1 MMCISSSQKKKKEKH
16 QMSHPSERQELRAST
31 TSTARAPGVSW
42 PPTFLGHPGHPV
54 VLLMDLWICERS
66 RASLEVLKIFKNCW
80 AKQRLWLGN
89 LGVVCLLLR
98 YFQNTFGVWNS
109 DIFFLENVSDL
120 PQYITEKTGK
130 PSPKQNKTFKQPHPP
145 KCQGLWFVHL

>member
-1 MMCISSSQKKKKEKH
+1 MDDVHTFFSKKKKH

-98 YFQNTFGVWNS
+98 YFQCTFGVWNS
-109 DIFFLENVSDL
+109 DIFLENVSDL
-120 PQYITEKTGK
+120 PRYITEKTGK
-130 PSPKQNKTFKQPHPP
+130 PWPKQNKTFKPHPP